1 MTNQHSI
8 TTASLRRWGYIFALL
23 ALSIFLLTPKAAYAL
38 ICENSR
44 GETVGTDAVMP
55 KNIPISAS
63 TGQLLW
69 RSASRSFELRC
80 YENNVGDGPDTV
92 YIYLNPGDVGAN
104 VPTLGT
110 EIIWGININ
119 GTEYDLPT
127 DNSTP
132 RRVLLGFPQV
142 PQCTYVD
149 GYTRIYEER
158 CLDNS
163 GNLTLKRQ
171 TISYYVYAKK
181 GPTAPIGN
189 NYQGPDPFF
198 IFQIDGSGGL
208 NMIAPSYR
216 YYVTGVSQIYFTAC
230 GATVNF
236 SPSVVDI
243 GTFFINRATSG
254 AKAGEK
260 NFDVVVQKG
269 NCSDNFKLLAQFDP
283 GSNVELV
290 DNESIGTK
298 MSNGTDAGIKLK
310 LKHQTSSSYV
320 HFGNV
325 SDLVDLSGKPA
336 NYIERIPY
344 TVEAFWTK
352 NPSQLET
359 GNISSS
365 ATITIFY
372 N

>member
-1 MTNQHSI
+1 M
-8 TTASLRRWGYIFALL
+8 
-23 ALSIFLLTPKAAYAL
+23 SIFLLLPKAAYAL

-44 GETVGTDAVMP
+44 GETIGTDAVMP
-55 KNIPISAS
+55 KNIPITAS
-63 TGQLLW
+63 TGQVLW
-69 RSASRSFELRC
+69 RSASHSFELYC
-80 YENNVGDGPDTV
+80 YESNFLDGPDTV
-92 YIYLNPGDVGAN
+92 YIYLNPGNVGAN
-104 VPTLGT
+104 VPTLGS

-119 GTEYDLPT
+119 GTEYDLPM
-127 DNSTP
+127 NGSTP
-132 RRVLLGFPQV
+132 RRLLVGFPEV
-142 PQCTYVD
+142 PVCAYINPSD
-149 GYTRIYEER
+149 SYPER
-158 CLDNS
+158 CKDPS
-163 GNLTLKRQ
+163 GNPTLKKQ

-181 GPTAPIGN
+181 GPAAPLGN
-189 NYQGPDPFF
+189 YYQGPDPFY

-208 NMIAPSYR
+208 NMLQPSYR
-216 YYVTGVSQIYFTAC
+216 YYVTGVGQIYFTAC

-236 SPSVVDI
+236 SPSVVDLGAFI
-243 GTFFINRATSG
+243 INRATLG

-269 NCSDNFKLLAQFDP
+269 NCSDNFKLLAQFEP

-310 LKHQTSSSYV
+310 LKHQASSGYV

-325 SDLVDLSGKPA
+325 SDLLDLTGKPA
-336 NYIERIPY
+336 NYVERIPY

-352 NPSQLET
+352 SASQLEA